1 MSDTIK
7 LRSSGEIFDKTKL
20 ASAASDTTYVKLP
33 SGLFNYVHVPGYK
46 PEYSH
51 LYSIIVDFYNAN
63 YGYAFPT
70 EWQIAKV
77 YGKSIKTVRHHLR
90 QLERLGLILI
100 IKNSR
105 NKMYVPLKPLTKD
118 QLFAECPEAERRL
131 LKIEE
136 AEKQEYAR
144 ESITREVIEEIAKQ
158 KAKV

>member
-1 MSDTIK
+1 MTVPMK
-7 LRSSGEIFDKTKL
+7 LKSSGEIFDKTKL
-20 ASAASDTTYVKLP
+20 ASATSDTLYVKLP

-51 LYSIIVDFYNAN
+51 LYSIIVDFYNVN

-77 YGKSIKTVRHHLR
+77 YGKSIKTVRNHLR

-105 NKMYVPLKPLTKD
+105 NKMYVPLKPLTKE
-118 QLFAECPEAERRL
+118 QLFIECPEAERRL
-131 LKIEE
+131 LEIEE
-136 AEKQEYAR
+136 AEKQEYER
-144 ESITREVIEEIAKQ
+144 EFIPREVIEEIAKQ
-158 KAKV
+158 KAEI